1 MENRNIVDKINNC
14 VVEGVINT
22 YKSYVVK
29 HSVLKTHNY
38 YIQTPFICLI
48 STPTFFN
55 VNPKSDYL
63 YINVFN
69 TLDELLSIDVSIVRN
84 PSIIFL
90 PINDNTD
97 IKVIVKDIKQ
107 KHPKHGFN
115 EDPFYNSL

>member
-1 MENRNIVDKINNC
+1 MENRDIIDKVNNC

-22 YKSYVVK
+22 YKGYVVK

-38 YIQTPFICLI
+38 NIQTPFICLI

-63 YINVFN
+63 YINVFS
-69 TLDELLSIDVSIVRN
+69 TLDALLSIDVSIIKN
-84 PSIIFL
+84 PSMIFI
-90 PINDNTD
+90 PINNKDV
-97 IKVIVKDIKQ
+97 KLIVDDIKQ